1 MIFYGIIIIEIVLIW
16 WINMDFKGKS
26 GISIE
31 IITQKVRKELK
42 INILQKEIDNIGD
55 KSIIAQAY
63 GIFNWSAKKIDTF
76 KIILQN

>member
-16 WINMDFKGKS
+16 GINMDFKGKS

-42 INILQKEIDNIGD
+42 INMLQKEIDNIGD

-63 GIFNWSAKKIDTF
+63 GVFNLSTKKINTF
-76 KIILQN
+76 

>member
-1 MIFYGIIIIEIVLIW
+1 
-16 WINMDFKGKS
+16 MDFKGKS

-31 IITQKVRKELK
+31 IITQKVKKELK
-42 INILQKEIDNIGD
+42 INMLQKEIDNIGD

-63 GIFNWSAKKIDTF
+63 GVFNLSTKKIDTF